1 MADIQNFLNDG
12 ANPYAKALLAL
23 LQRVEHS
30 NPDLFLGVNIL
41 RWSQGFNQGYV
52 LTKVLDNGNQ
62 VTIVFFDYPL
72 SDTKISIWY
81 RLTTQKIDPCADTDS
96 FLHDFCY
103 IDDLF
108 PLDKLTQARDLILEY
123 LSVIQG

>member
-1 MADIQNFLNDG
+1 MADIQNFINDG

-23 LQRVEHS
+23 LQKVEHA
-30 NPDLFLGVNIL
+30 NPDLFLGVNVL

-62 VTIVFFDYPL
+62 VTIIFFDYPL
-72 SDTKISIWY
+72 SDTKVSIWY
-81 RLTTQKIDPCADTDS
+81 RLTTQKIDPITDTDS

-108 PLDKLTQARDLILEY
+108 PIDKLTQARDLILEY
-123 LSVIQG
+123 LSVN